1 MEKEV
6 ASSSSTI
13 NTIDYLDLQEEK
25 DNFKRDIL
33 VSKNIIKKIKKEELN
48 LRECQDIRTPLRNL
62 FSRKNILYF
71 GKITAEY
78 PIEISTATG
87 ETSIPII
94 SGDEIKEKIKQ
105 LNIKQADKDK
115 IGYIHISTV
124 QILIKS
130 TFMEGID
137 SPIRL
142 AICDDRIQHPR
153 DRIIGIV
160 NGNLAYTKLKF
171 NVSLQLGIPL
181 CTENLDR
188 SLILAYKF
196 YRNNLMA
203 KEDYP
208 FTITYEIG
216 YALSN
221 SHHSIQFKDND
232 RIYLEDLFGV
242 TAKVGTIKTT
252 PISSVPRIDNI
263 ITKERIFRRPSMR
276 LIRDNTN
283 YIVEEE
289 SSSSK
294 DKDIQKE
301 LSKLNNHLLTIESKL
316 EQTL

>member
-1 MEKEV
+1 MNKEV

-25 DNFKRDIL
+25 GTFKRDIL
-33 VSKNIIKKIKKEELN
+33 VNKNIIKKIKKEELN
-48 LRECQDIRTPLRNL
+48 LKEGQDIKNSLRNFL
-62 FSRKNILYF
+62 SRKNILYF

-78 PIEISTATG
+78 PIEISTTTG

-94 SGDEIKEKIKQ
+94 SSSEIKEKINK
-105 LNIKQADKDK
+105 LKIKQEDKDK

-142 AICDDRIQHPR
+142 AICDDRIQDPR

-188 SLILAYKF
+188 SLIIAYKF
-196 YRNNLMA
+196 YRDNLMA
-203 KEDYP
+203 KEDYT

-221 SHHSIQFKDND
+221 SH
-232 RIYLEDLFGV
+232 
-242 TAKVGTIKTT
+242 IK
-252 PISSVPRIDNI
+252 IKFI
-263 ITKERIFRRPSMR
+263 
-276 LIRDNTN
+276 
-283 YIVEEE
+283 
-289 SSSSK
+289 
-294 DKDIQKE
+294 
-301 LSKLNNHLLTIESKL
+301 
-316 EQTL
+316 